1 MNIAVAALP
10 SETTMADISLL
21 RFTVDEYQRMIDAGF
36 LNDRRVELLEGWI
49 IEKMPHNPPHD
60 SAVTRLNKRLIRLLP
75 DEWVVRNQSAVV
87 AKDSQ
92 PEPDL
97 AVVRGPEELY
107 NVRHPSPK
115 DAVLVI
121 DVSDSRLIFDRTVKG
136 PLYAQAR
143 IPTYW
148 IVNLVNRRIEVYTVP
163 RAGKSPVYRQRRD
176 FTADESIPIVL
187 DGNEIARIP
196 VREILS

>member
-1 MNIAVAALP
+1 MNIAVAAVP
-10 SETTMADISLL
+10 PETTLADISLH

-36 LNDRRVELLEGWI
+36 LEDRRVELLEGWI
-49 IEKMPHNPPHD
+49 VEKMPHNPPHD
-60 SAVTRLNKRLIRLLP
+60 STVARLGKRLIRLLP

-87 AKDSQ
+87 TKDSQ

-107 NVRHPSPK
+107 DARHPAPK

-121 DVSDSRLIFDRTVKG
+121 EVSDSRLVFARTVKG
-136 PLYAQAR
+136 PLYALAR
-143 IPTYW
+143 IPVYW
-148 IVNLVNRRIEVYTVP
+148 IVNLVNRRIEVYTEP
-163 RAGKSPVYRQRRD
+163 RAGKSPVYRERRD
-176 FTADESIPIVL
+176 FAADEFIPVVL
-187 DGNEIARIP
+187 DGREITRIP